1 MSHKCPIAGCQ
12 AVVVRSKLM
21 CPAHWHM
28 VPAALQSAVYNWY
41 RKAPQSRMHLA
52 AIQAAIKAVN
62 ESTFLEAHGD

>member
-1 MSHKCPIAGCQ
+1 
-12 AVVVRSKLM
+12 
-21 CPAHWHM
+21 M